1 MVSEQPV
8 LLVVGADRREFAAFP
23 DVEPSTSPAGLRWK
37 ARTTLRAGPALLV
50 AHGPGRENA
59 GCAVRRACAE
69 QPVAAVIST
78 GFAGALAETLSLAD
92 VFIATR
98 VIQREPRLE
107 YAVKLPTWSGGRK
120 PAHGSLLT
128 VDEVVQTARG
138 KRELFRLRAD
148 AVEMEASAVAAEAAA
163 RKLPF
168 FCVRV
173 ISDEAE
179 ASFPIDL
186 NRARR
191 SDGTFSGWRVA
202 AQIMARPR
210 CWKSLRRLKADS
222 ELAAVALAAFFSRAK
237 FDV

>member
-1 MVSEQPV
+1 MVSQQPV
-8 LLVVGADRREFAAFP
+8 LLVVGADRREFAAFEA
-23 DVEPSTSPAGLRWK
+23 VERTASPEGLRWQ
-37 ARTTLRAGPALLV
+37 ARTVLGSGPALLV

-59 GCAVRRACAE
+59 ALAVRAVCDR

-92 VFIATR
+92 VIIATR

-120 PAHGSLLT
+120 PAHGALLT
-128 VDEVVQTARG
+128 VDKVVQTARG
-138 KRELFRLRAD
+138 KSELSRLGVD

-163 RKLPF
+163 LELPF

-173 ISDEAE
+173 ISDEAGT
-179 ASFPIDL
+179 SFPIDF

-191 SDGTFSGWRVA
+191 RDGTFSGWRVA
-202 AQIMARPR
+202 AQALARPS

-222 ELAAVALAAFFSRAK
+222 ELAAAELAAFFSRAK

>member
-1 MVSEQPV
+1 M
-8 LLVVGADRREFAAFP
+8 
-23 DVEPSTSPAGLRWK
+23 
-37 ARTTLRAGPALLV
+37 LV

-59 GCAVRRACAE
+59 AYAVRLACSE

-98 VIQREPRLE
+98 VIQHEPRLE
-107 YAVKLPTWSGGRK
+107 YAVKLPTWSGGRE

-138 KRELFRLRAD
+138 KSELSRLGAD

-163 RKLPF
+163 RELPF

-173 ISDEAE
+173 ISDEAGT
-179 ASFPIDL
+179 SFPIDL

-191 SDGTFSGWRVA
+191 PDGTFSGWRVA
-202 AQIMARPR
+202 AQALARPN
-210 CWKSLRRLKADS
+210 CWKNLRRLKADF
-222 ELAAVALAAFFSRAK
+222 ERAAAELAAFFSRAK

>member
-1 MVSEQPV
+1 MVSRQPV
-8 LLVVGADRREFAAFP
+8 LLIVGADRREFAAF
-23 DVEPSTSPAGLRWK
+23 DRIERTAAVADLRWQ
-37 ARTTLRAGPALLV
+37 ARTVLPSGPALLV

-59 GCAVRRACAE
+59 AHAVLVVCAQ

-78 GFAGALAETLSLAD
+78 GFAGALNETLSLGD

-98 VIQREPRLE
+98 VIQHEPRLE

-138 KRELFRLRAD
+138 KSELRLLGAD
-148 AVEMEASAVAAEAAA
+148 VVEMEACAVAAEAAA
-163 RKLPF
+163 RELPF

-173 ISDEAE
+173 ISDEAGIP
-179 ASFPIDL
+179 FPIDF

-202 AQIMARPR
+202 AQALTRPS
-210 CWKSLRRLKADS
+210 CWRSLRRLKADS
-222 ELAAVALAAFFSRAK
+222 ERAAAELAGFFSRAK